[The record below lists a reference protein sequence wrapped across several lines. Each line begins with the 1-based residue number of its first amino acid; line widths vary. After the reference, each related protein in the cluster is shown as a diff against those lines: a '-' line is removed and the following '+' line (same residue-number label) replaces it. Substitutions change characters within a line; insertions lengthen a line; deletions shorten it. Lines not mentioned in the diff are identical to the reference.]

1 MVCPD
6 GYEKSTQSINLGMT
20 SNCQPKCKEG
30 FYGSNEF
37 CEPNCPSDFTDIGAT
52 CLKPEPYGRGFDGY
66 WSFNACASGYERWGA
81 VCYPKCEK
89 NFHATACCICSPDC
103 PSDMTDYG
111 VGCWKDKRYGR
122 GMGKAPL
129 CPLGTHNIEGKCY
142 ECPANTVPTWNK
154 KTECVTCDEWITRQ
168 GVC

>member
-1 MVCPD
+1 
-6 GYEKSTQSINLGMT
+6 
-20 SNCQPKCKEG
+20 
-30 FYGSNEF
+30 
-37 CEPNCPSDFTDIGAT
+37 
-52 CLKPEPYGRGFDGY
+52 
-66 WSFNACASGYERWGA
+66 
-81 VCYPKCEK
+81 
-89 NFHATACCICSPDC
+89 
-103 PSDMTDYG
+103 MTDYG

-168 GVC
+168 GVCQDKKSRSFNHYKLTKHVDA